1 MLTIIL
7 FGIIFQTTK
16 INQAACDLAKEVA
29 REGGVYFAGCINQTA
44 SLYSQGAGKDE
55 VMKKFREQIEIF
67 LQNNVDLII
76 AEVSCLKLHLNL
88 NLKLTMQIHSSV
100 LISALELSR
109 GCNAHLLL
117 FPDYLTVKTHLICFT
132 VTLFNITK
140 KATSDEHVIKLFSV
154 LFFAS
159 SDCSLLTL

>member
-7 FGIIFQTTK
+7 FGIIFQTTR
-16 INQAACDLAKEVA
+16 INQAACDLAEEVA
-29 REGGVYFAGCINQTA
+29 REGVYFAGCINQTA
-44 SLYSQGAGKDE
+44 SLYSQGAGKDV
-55 VMKKFREQIEIF
+55 VMKNFREQIEIF

-76 AEVSCLKLHLNL
+76 AEVSCLLHLNL